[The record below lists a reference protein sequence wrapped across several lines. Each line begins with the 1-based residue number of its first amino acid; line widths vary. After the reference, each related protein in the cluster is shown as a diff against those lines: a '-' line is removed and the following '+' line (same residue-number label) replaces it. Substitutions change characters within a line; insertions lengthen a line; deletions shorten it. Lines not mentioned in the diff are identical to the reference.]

1 MKRSLAMATALA
13 PPNPELE
20 KFRDNL
26 LKGMAAKH
34 MSGSDVARA
43 VWGVKTDA
51 RGKQV
56 ARNRDRMTHYLA
68 GRGYPRPETVLK
80 LAEVLGLDP
89 KDLEREPGKAA
100 IPPPFVWG
108 DAGPSP
114 ASGQQPASEGTGAPV
129 PSPSRTPGT
138 SAFRFDVQTL
148 GRVHFHYDKLVD
160 MRLAIRLFD
169 AIRAIDPEFHD
180 LGPGPVPDGKPPE
193 D

>member
-100 IPPPFVWG
+100 LPPPFVWG
-108 DAGPSP
+108 DAGPP
-114 ASGQQPASEGTGAPV
+114 PRIGTTRQRRDRRADHAARPDPGDQRVQVRRANPGA
-129 PSPSRTPGT
+129 R
-138 SAFRFDVQTL
+138 AFPL
-148 GRVHFHYDKLVD
+148 
-160 MRLAIRLFD
+160 
-169 AIRAIDPEFHD
+169 
-180 LGPGPVPDGKPPE
+180 
-193 D
+193 